1 MMMETIMYNNYDTN
15 TDTETDAGDDD
26 IAKDIDS
33 FFADDADTT
42 DGNDDNNTDVDD
54 KSVDDKS
61 VDDNSDNGTS
71 DTDGNDNNDND
82 NNDNNDSDKN
92 DGNDVDTN
100 DDRDGVSDLSA
111 AILGSKTE
119 TDEQF
124 NTNSNSDSDMQYY
137 VKITLIN
144 MWLILG
150 LIVVVNICFYWCYC
164 RNTKRSRTLK
174 KGFANDS
181 SDALGGVSEEENMA

>member
-1 MMMETIMYNNYDTN
+1 M
-15 TDTETDAGDDD
+15 G
-26 IAKDIDS
+26 S
-33 FFADDADTT
+33 S
-42 DGNDDNNTDVDD
+42 DN
-54 KSVDDKS
+54 
-61 VDDNSDNGTS
+61 DNSDNDQ
-71 DTDGNDNNDND
+71 DTNENNDNSD
-82 NNDNNDSDKN
+82 NSDNDKN
-92 DGNDVDTN
+92 KGNDADTN
-100 DDRDGVSDLSA
+100 DDRDRVSDLSA

-124 NTNSNSDSDMQYY
+124 NTNSNNESDMQYY

-164 RNTKRSRTLK
+164 RKTQQSRSMK

-181 SDALGGVSEEENMA
+181 SDALGGVSEEVNMA

>member
-1 MMMETIMYNNYDTN
+1 M
-15 TDTETDAGDDD
+15 
-26 IAKDIDS
+26 
-33 FFADDADTT
+33 
-42 DGNDDNNTDVDD
+42 GN
-54 KSVDDKS
+54 S
-61 VDDNSDNGTS
+61 
-71 DTDGNDNNDND
+71 DNNDNDKDTDNHD
-82 NNDNNDSDKN
+82 NNDNNDNDKN

-164 RNTKRSRTLK
+164 RKTQQSRGIK

-181 SDALGGVSEEENMA
+181 SDELGGVSEEENMA

>member
-1 MMMETIMYNNYDTN
+1 MMTQTQTQTLAMTQILATMTLAMMTQTHLTAKMTKMTTTLSMIHLTMTLLMLMDMTIMT
-15 TDTETDAGDDD
+15 TVIRVIRTTITLITT
-26 IAKDIDS
+26 IA
-33 FFADDADTT
+33 TT
-42 DGNDDNNTDVDD
+42 TTTTT
-54 KSVDDKS
+54 K
-61 VDDNSDNGTS
+61 
-71 DTDGNDNNDND
+71 
-82 NNDNNDSDKN
+82 
-92 DGNDVDTN
+92 
-100 DDRDGVSDLSA
+100 A
-111 AILGSKTE
+111 AIMGSKAE
-119 TDEQF
+119 NDEQF
-124 NTNSNSDSDMQYY
+124 NTNTATESDMQYY

>member
-1 MMMETIMYNNYDTN
+1 M
-15 TDTETDAGDDD
+15 
-26 IAKDIDS
+26 
-33 FFADDADTT
+33 
-42 DGNDDNNTDVDD
+42 GNDG
-54 KSVDDKS
+54 S
-61 VDDNSDNGTS
+61 
-71 DTDGNDNNDND
+71 DGNDNTVDDTDVDTDTSDRDTNDND
-82 NNDNNDSDKN
+82 
-92 DGNDVDTN
+92 
-100 DDRDGVSDLSA
+100 DRVSDLSA

-119 TDEQF
+119 NDGEF
-124 NTNSNSDSDMQYY
+124 NTNATSEADMQYY

-144 MWLILG
+144 MCLILG

>member
-1 MMMETIMYNNYDTN
+1 M
-15 TDTETDAGDDD
+15 G
-26 IAKDIDS
+26 
-33 FFADDADTT
+33 
-42 DGNDDNNTDVDD
+42 
-54 KSVDDKS
+54 
-61 VDDNSDNGTS
+61 DNSDNDTS
-71 DTDGNDNNDND
+71 DNDENDNSDKDNNDND
-82 NNDNNDSDKN
+82 TSDNNDNSDNSDNDNN

-100 DDRDGVSDLSA
+100 DDRDRVSDLSA

-124 NTNSNSDSDMQYY
+124 NTNSNNDASDMQYY

-164 RNTKRSRTLK
+164 RKTQQTRGIK

-181 SDALGGVSEEENMA
+181 SDALGGVSEEENLA